1 MATVSAADQDNIL
14 KLVAGMFNAAP
25 GAGYLK
31 EFSDAFV
38 AMGSDYSALARGLG
52 ASSAFKA
59 LYPASMSDDAFA
71 TQFLST
77 LGLQLNLEA
86 QTWVKAH
93 VQAGKPYAQV
103 MLEALVALVETKD
116 ASFAD
121 AQKLLTQKAVVAEYF
136 SVTEAK
142 SSDSLEYLQ
151 AVLSKVQTD
160 SDLSTPAAIEALIKA
175 GTADVDPGNP
185 DPGNPDPGEPGNPG
199 NPDPGNP
206 GAEVVNIATEA
217 NASTTLSNL
226 AASKVVWLSGKN
238 QTIGSESNAEQRF
251 GTIAIEAPKG
261 EKLQL
266 TLDNTAR
273 VDARLLVNLLML
285 RDDPQDA
292 SNLSAV
298 RTLQLVSSGQ
308 RESFNYIQAI
318 DAAKVSSFELSG
330 TQKLDISINNA
341 ANYQGLPAQVSALKV
356 DGSAMTGALHVWME
370 SPLAN
375 AVDLNQNNSFV
386 GGKSAQDGLEFS
398 AGVLT
403 TARTKVSGF
412 ETVSFH
418 GGVFDAINTSG
429 VKLYQSN
436 SAQLQLT
443 HLQAAET
450 VEVGSYNAATQ
461 TGINHGGAQ
470 QFQTDQASSASVLNL
485 TFKSSAAG
493 LQEIATSGFTTLN
506 IRLDTVATQA
516 AAQKQFALDLSK
528 TAVDVQMHPLQ
539 PLEAD
544 YALVSDVPASHWT
557 KTQLSTVVVT
567 GGSGL
572 VNGAVDDKLDLS
584 TVLLPASVKLLDV
597 SGYQGST
604 TVAVDWPHVNTIE
617 GVRYSTGNTTI
628 KAGAYGLTGTDMQHM
643 AGVESVTTFEF
654 TADALSNASAAASP
668 FVWNIHQFMGIR
680 EAGASVANLTVLDV
694 GALGVHGLQDMQMN
708 QEGADTVITGNAG
721 QNFKI
726 VLTGQTSAEL
736 GLENFAFA

>member
-52 ASSAFKA
+52 ASSAFKP

-436 SAQLQLT
+436 GAQLQLT

-470 QFQTDQASSASVLNL
+470 QSQTDQASAASVLNL

-506 IRLDTVATQA
+506 IRLDTATTQA

-668 FVWNIHQFMGIR
+668 FVWSIHQFMGIR